1 MITRLLN
8 INDLNEVLKLDRL
21 SGKSLAKKL
30 NDLGKEVEDLENSL
44 YGIFSNNT
52 LIGYCSLSYAD
63 GIVFQSENPDKKE
76 IGVDDLYLNDVF
88 ILNNYRHI
96 GCGSK
101 MIKDAITNKI
111 YKGSTVY
118 LNILSLNLLDFYEP
132 IGFILINDSGLM
144 RKVS

>member
-1 MITRLLN
+1 MTTRLLN
-8 INDLNEVLKLDRL
+8 INDFNEVLKLDRL

-30 NDLGKEVEDLENSL
+30 NDLGKDVEDLENSL

-52 LIGYCSLSYAD
+52 LIGYCSLSYAN
-63 GIVFQSENPDKKE
+63 GIVFQSENPDKKK

-132 IGFILINDSGLM
+132 MGFILINDSGLM